1 MKAEL
6 LKILRSSGEYIS
18 GQQLCGHFG
27 VSRTAIWKVIRQL
40 KEDGYE
46 IEAVKNKGYR
56 IGRTPDVM
64 TADEMKSRLS
74 TRWLGQ
80 ACVYRECVD
89 STNNW
94 ARRLAEEGAEEGT
107 LVVTEEQTG
116 GKGRRGR
123 SWTASR
129 GANIMM
135 TLLLRPKIRPEH
147 ASRLTLLMAMA
158 VAEGIQKVTG
168 LSAGI
173 KWPNDVVVGGKKV
186 CGILTELS
194 AEVDYVNYVVIGA
207 GINVNQ
213 EHFPEE
219 LSRIAGSLCQET
231 GEHISR
237 PELAAAVLLELE
249 RLYAIFLKTEDLVEL
264 YESYNLHCVN
274 IGHEIRVLEPGKEYT
289 GTTDGINARGELVVR
304 KADGTVTE
312 VYAGEV
318 SVRGLYGYV

>member
-1 MKAEL
+1 MKVEL
-6 LKILRSSGEYIS
+6 LKILRTSGEYVS
-18 GQQLCGHFG
+18 GQYLCGHFG

-40 KEDGYE
+40 KEEGYE

-56 IGRTPDVM
+56 ILVTPDVM
-64 TADEMKSRLS
+64 TAEELGSRLS
-74 TRWLGQ
+74 TKWMGRN
-80 ACVYRECVD
+80 CVYRESVD
-89 STNNW
+89 STNNC
-94 ARRLAEEGAEEGT
+94 ARRLAEEGEEEGT
-107 LVVTEEQTG
+107 LVVAEEQTG

-123 SWTASR
+123 SWTASKGR
-129 GANIMM
+129 NIMM

-158 VAEGIQKVTG
+158 VAEGIRKTTG

-173 KWPNDVVVGGKKV
+173 KWPNDVVVDGKKV

-194 AEVDYVNYVVIGA
+194 TEVDYVNYVVIGA

-213 EHFPEE
+213 EHFPDEISE
-219 LSRIAGSLCQET
+219 VAGSLCQKT
-231 GEHISR
+231 GEKIKR
-237 PELAAAVLLELE
+237 AKLAAAVLEELE
-249 RLYAIFLKTEDLVEL
+249 RLYEIFLKTEDLSAL
-264 YESYNLHCVN
+264 YESYNLRCVN

-304 KADGTVTE
+304 KADGTLTE